1 MVQSTRLNIRYYQ
14 ITTGNMVMCANSKI
28 RLDRLIIFVV
38 AAVMFSGCTSQATI
52 DRSPDAEITFDG
64 LNPVIG
70 GPMDEAWARSDF
82 DISSYSKVMVQ
93 GAGVEFRP
101 GGETRRGRQLAPNGH
116 FAVTVEQKERF
127 RAQMGPAFL
136 EELSKSEVFTIV
148 EEAGPD
154 VLLVRGSLLD
164 VVSFIPQDPAGRG
177 EIWLSRIGEATLV
190 LEVRDSVSEAILMRA
205 VDRRAAEQAGSA
217 PSNSNRVT
225 NSSEFRRLART
236 WASLLREGLERFMT
250 PEESASE

>member
-1 MVQSTRLNIRYYQ
+1 MRSKSKTLNYQS
-14 ITTGNMVMCANSKI
+14 A
-28 RLDRLIIFVV
+28 IIVLS
-38 AAVMFSGCTSQATI
+38 AVMFSGCTTPATI

-70 GPMDEAWARSDF
+70 GPMDQAWARSDF
-82 DISSYSKVMVQ
+82 DISTFSKVMVQ

-101 GGETRRGRQLAPNGH
+101 GGETRRGRELAPNGH
-116 FAVTVEQKERF
+116 FAVTVEEKERF
-127 RAQMGPAFL
+127 REQMSAAFL
-136 EELSKSEVFTIV
+136 EELSTSEVFAVV

-154 VLLVRGSLLD
+154 VLLIQGSLHD
-164 VVSFIPQDPAGRG
+164 VISFIPPDPIHTRG
-177 EIWLSRIGEATLV
+177 SIWLDRIGQATLV
-190 LEVRDSVSEAILMRA
+190 LEVRDSVSEAILLRA

-217 PSNSNRVT
+217 PSHSNRVT